1 MSSPQDPSPRSEF
14 VNIRLMM
21 INKKIA
27 TVEYG
32 TSWKDPTSTRTVI
45 NMEQSGEHIAL
56 IEYYSHKF
64 APLLLGV

>member
-1 MSSPQDPSPRSEF
+1 
-14 VNIRLMM
+14 MM